1 MLMNK
6 RRLEEAV
13 PRAGGF
19 APAEAAARAINA
31 EPWEPLPG
39 MVKLQCAWCH
49 YLFAAPVGSEELRCP
64 DCATFGTRTTGRSGS
79 LTGKKEGTQSRTHPQ
94 CGG

>member
-1 MLMNK
+1 MNK

-19 APAEAAARAINA
+19 APAEAARAVNA

-39 MVKLQCAWCH
+39 MVKRQCPDCRYW
-49 YLFAAPVGSEELRCP
+49 FAAPVDRALEPRCV
-64 DCATFGTRTTGRSGS
+64 DCAEKLPRGR
-79 LTGKKEGTQSRTHPQ
+79 RR
-94 CGG
+94 

>member
-1 MLMNK
+1 MNK

-19 APAEAAARAINA
+19 ASAEAAARAINA

-39 MVKLQCAWCH
+39 MVKQQCPGCRYW
-49 YLFAAPVGSEELRCP
+49 FAARPASLEPRCP
-64 DCATFGTRTTGRSGS
+64 DCVDRLPRRNR
-79 LTGKKEGTQSRTHPQ
+79 Q
-94 CGG
+94 